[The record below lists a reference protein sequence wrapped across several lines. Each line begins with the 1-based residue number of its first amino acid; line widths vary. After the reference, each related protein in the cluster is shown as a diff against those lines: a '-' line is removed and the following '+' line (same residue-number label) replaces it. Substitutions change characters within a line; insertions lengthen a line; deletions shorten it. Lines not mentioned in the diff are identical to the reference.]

1 MNTKYFTLTLVSFFC
16 VNIATYSQKITLNF
30 CGSSDND
37 LYVVLKKENIQL
49 IRFDTP
55 ESAVDKASEGS
66 GVLIVSDTYPASPG
80 NIKAEVLEK
89 AKRKRL
95 RLYIE
100 YHTFPAFGN
109 TTDSIFKST
118 LERGVITANV
128 FGDALKPM
136 SIVSINDCHLIP
148 VDEEN
153 PLMVLGKV
161 AGFDKAEYGINDIKT
176 YPLLFQKDNMLV
188 ATTKLSDFATGRYAP
203 EQSWKRVWNYIISWV
218 AGDNNFHFN
227 HWLSYVDPMYAK
239 NAKLPENAVRT
250 SIAKGAE
257 WFYKAHLFIAPSW
270 KDRWLKYQGNGL
282 SPVGPP
288 VSQQLP
294 NGDGSLGILE
304 GHVSNINYDGTQQYR
319 YWVRADVQGE
329 VAYALAAAGNLLHK
343 DEYYKVAKNL
353 ANFIF
358 YHSNLRDGNKNDK
371 NSPAYGLIGWSVT
384 HPGVFYGDDN
394 ARCILGLIGASAYMN
409 TSEWDTKILE
419 AILANFRTTGKEGF
433 RGPRLSEED
442 ILKKGW
448 KYFGNRDVI
457 NPHPH
462 FESWMWACYLWL
474 YDKTGYK
481 PLLQKAKEAIRLT
494 MEAYPDKWKWTN
506 GIQQERARMI
516 LPLAWLVRIENTEQ
530 HRRWLDEV
538 VEKLLSNQMEC
549 GAIREELGGA
559 GGQYGRTASNKAYGL
574 REAPLIF
581 ENGDPVADMLYTSN
595 FAFFSLNEAAHA
607 TGNKKYI
614 NALRKLSDFLT
625 RIQVKSSRHND
636 LDGGWFRAFDYNRWD
651 YWASNA
657 DVGWGAWSTLT
668 GWIQSWIVSTQ
679 LLVERDNSY
688 WDLTKKSMVNKH
700 MPQTVKIMFGDDATI
715 N

>member
-1 MNTKYFTLTLVSFFC
+1 MNTKCFILSLVSFFC

-55 ESAVDKASEGS
+55 EAAVDKASEGS
-66 GVLIVSDTYPASPG
+66 GVLIVSDAYPASPG
-80 NIKAEVLEK
+80 NIKREVLEK

-100 YHTFPAFGN
+100 YHTITALSN
-109 TTDSIFKST
+109 TTDSIFQST
-118 LERGVITANV
+118 LERGVITSNV

-148 VDEEN
+148 VDEKN

-176 YPLLFQKDNMLV
+176 YPLLFQRDDMLV
-188 ATTKLSDFATGRYAP
+188 ATTKLSDFATGRYGP
-203 EQSWKRVWNYIISWV
+203 EQSWKQVWNYIISWA
-218 AGDNNFHFN
+218 AGDNNFHFD
-227 HWLSYVDPMYAK
+227 HWLSYVDPTYAK
-239 NAKLPENAVRT
+239 NVKLPQNAVRT

-270 KDRWLKYQGNGL
+270 KELWLKYQGNGL

-294 NGDGSLGILE
+294 NGNGSLGILE

-409 TSEWDTKILE
+409 TGEWDTKILE

-433 RGPRLSEED
+433 RGSRLSEED

-448 KYFGNRDVI
+448 QYFENRDII

-462 FESWMWACYLWL
+462 YESWMWACYLWL

-516 LPLAWLVRIENTEQ
+516 LPLAWLVRIENTEE
-530 HRRWLDEV
+530 HRHWLDEV

-559 GGQYGRTASNKAYGL
+559 GGSYGRTASNKAYGL

-607 TGNKKYI
+607 TGNEKYKI
-614 NALRKLSDFLT
+614 AVDKLSDFLT
-625 RIQVKSSRHND
+625 RIQIKSSRHKD

-657 DVGWGAWSTLT
+657 DIGWGAWSTLT

-688 WDLTKKSMVNKH
+688 WELTKKSMINKH
-700 MPQTVKIMFGDDATI
+700 MPETVKIMMEEVTK
-715 N
+715 

>member
-1 MNTKYFTLTLVSFFC
+1 M
-16 VNIATYSQKITLNF
+16 
-30 CGSSDND
+30 
-37 LYVVLKKENIQL
+37 
-49 IRFDTP
+49 
-55 ESAVDKASEGS
+55 
-66 GVLIVSDTYPASPG
+66 
-80 NIKAEVLEK
+80 
-89 AKRKRL
+89 
-95 RLYIE
+95 
-100 YHTFPAFGN
+100 
-109 TTDSIFKST
+109 
-118 LERGVITANV
+118 
-128 FGDALKPM
+128 
-136 SIVSINDCHLIP
+136 
-148 VDEEN
+148 
-153 PLMVLGKV
+153 
-161 AGFDKAEYGINDIKT
+161 
-176 YPLLFQKDNMLV
+176 
-188 ATTKLSDFATGRYAP
+188 
-203 EQSWKRVWNYIISWV
+203 
-218 AGDNNFHFN
+218 
-227 HWLSYVDPMYAK
+227 
-239 NAKLPENAVRT
+239 
-250 SIAKGAE
+250 
-257 WFYKAHLFIAPSW
+257 
-270 KDRWLKYQGNGL
+270 WLKYQGNGL

-353 ANFIF
+353 VNFIF

-394 ARCILGLIGASAYMN
+394 ARCILGLVGASAYMN

-433 RGPRLSEED
+433 RGPRLSEQD
-442 ILKKGW
+442 ILKEGW
-448 KYFGNRDVI
+448 KYFENRDLI

-481 PLLQKAKEAIRLT
+481 PLLQKTKEAIRLT
-494 MEAYPDKWKWTN
+494 MEAYPEKWKWTN

-516 LPLAWLVRIENTEQ
+516 LPLAWLVRIENTAE

-559 GGQYGRTASNKAYGL
+559 GGQYGRTKSNKEYGL
-574 REAPLIF
+574 HEAPLIF

-607 TGNKKYI
+607 TGNKKYKI
-614 NALRKLSDFLT
+614 AVNKLSDFLT
-625 RIQVKSSRHND
+625 RIQIKSSRHKD

-688 WDLTKKSMVNKH
+688 WELTKKPMINKH
-700 MPQTVKIMFGDDATI
+700 MPQTLKIMMDSDSPA

>member
-1 MNTKYFTLTLVSFFC
+1 
-16 VNIATYSQKITLNF
+16 
-30 CGSSDND
+30 
-37 LYVVLKKENIQL
+37 
-49 IRFDTP
+49 
-55 ESAVDKASEGS
+55 
-66 GVLIVSDTYPASPG
+66 
-80 NIKAEVLEK
+80 
-89 AKRKRL
+89 
-95 RLYIE
+95 
-100 YHTFPAFGN
+100 
-109 TTDSIFKST
+109 
-118 LERGVITANV
+118 
-128 FGDALKPM
+128 
-136 SIVSINDCHLIP
+136 
-148 VDEEN
+148 
-153 PLMVLGKV
+153 
-161 AGFDKAEYGINDIKT
+161 
-176 YPLLFQKDNMLV
+176 
-188 ATTKLSDFATGRYAP
+188 
-203 EQSWKRVWNYIISWV
+203 
-218 AGDNNFHFN
+218 
-227 HWLSYVDPMYAK
+227 MYAK
-239 NAKLPENAVRT
+239 NVKLPKNAIKT

-270 KDRWLKYQGNGL
+270 KELWLKYQGNGL

-304 GHVSNINYDGTQQYR
+304 GHVSSINYDGTQQYR

-353 ANFIF
+353 ADFIF

-371 NSPAYGLIGWSVT
+371 TNPAYGLIGWSVT

-442 ILKKGW
+442 ILKEGW
-448 KYFGNRDVI
+448 KHFENRDII

-494 MEAYPDKWKWTN
+494 MEAYPGKWKWTN

-516 LPLAWLVRIENTEQ
+516 LPLAWLVRIENTAE
-530 HRRWLDEV
+530 HRRWLEEV
-538 VEKLLSNQMEC
+538 VEKLLANQMEC

-559 GGQYGRTASNKAYGL
+559 GGQYGRTASNKDYGL

-595 FAFFSLNEAAHA
+595 FAFFSLNEAAYA

-614 NALRKLSDFLT
+614 NAVRKLSDFLT
-625 RIQVKSSRHND
+625 RIQIKSSRHKD

-688 WDLTKKSMVNKH
+688 WELTKKSMVNKH
-700 MPQTVKIMFGDDATI
+700 MPETVKIMMDSEE
-715 N
+715 